1 MAMDPD
7 SQFTVDVD
15 GSAVD
20 VAFLALGMAL
30 IAFLLWLVYR
40 TLQQPR
46 LPVNRS
52 TDRAPSANWA
62 GVLRYLVTT
71 PFMVLF
77 WLFVFLF
84 LLSTASDSRNGE
96 EIIIASTAVIGGARL
111 LAHVKEELAHE
122 LAKTVP
128 IAILGFIII
137 GTGFTDLTRTDGLV
151 AEIEGQLPL
160 LDTYW
165 LGLVVFDIV
174 ITAAWFVVIRWRW
187 LRQQRRQSDG
197 RPVEGFF
204 GRLGERLRDIGYDE
218 GQRVE

>member
-1 MAMDPD
+1 MGPD
-7 SQFTVDVD
+7 SQFVAETD
-15 GSAVD
+15 GSALD
-20 VAFLALGMAL
+20 VAFLSLGMAFL
-30 IAFLLWLVYR
+30 AVLLWLVYR
-40 TLQQPR
+40 TMQRPR

-52 TDRAPSANWA
+52 DDRAPNANWA

-77 WLFVFLF
+77 WLLVFLF
-84 LLSTASDSRNGE
+84 LLATASDSRSGE

-137 GTGFTDLTRTDGLV
+137 GTGFTDLTRTSDTV
-151 AEIEGQLPL
+151 EEIESQLPL
-160 LDTYW
+160 LDSYW
-165 LGLVVFDIV
+165 LGLVLFDIV
-174 ITAAWFVVIRWRW
+174 VTVVWFAVIRWRW
-187 LRQQRRQSDG
+187 LRDRRRVAEG
-197 RPVEGFF
+197 RPTEGFF
-204 GRLGERLRDIGYDE
+204 GRLGGRLRDIGYDE

>member
-1 MAMDPD
+1 MDSD
-7 SQFTVDVD
+7 SVFAVEMD
-15 GSAVD
+15 GSALD
-20 VAFLALGMAL
+20 VAFLAGGMAL

-40 TLQQPR
+40 TMQRPR

-52 TDRAPSANWA
+52 EDRAPNANWA

-77 WLFVFLF
+77 WLLVFLF
-84 LLSTASDSRNGE
+84 LLSTASDSRSGE

-137 GTGFTDLTRTDGLV
+137 GTGFADLTRTSGIAD
-151 AEIEGQLPL
+151 EIESQVPL
-160 LDTYW
+160 LDSYW
-165 LGLVVFDIV
+165 LGLVLFDV
-174 ITAAWFVVIRWRW
+174 AITAVWFVVIRWRW
-187 LRQQRRQSDG
+187 LRQQRRVADG

-204 GRLGERLRDIGYDE
+204 GRLGDRLRDIGYDE
-218 GQRVE
+218 GQRAE